1 MPVKNQLLSRIKDL
15 TIGDRTLD
23 APHCQLIVMATRTAR
38 AIMSCTDNARVR
50 PLEHDFATLS
60 ARHFSRE
67 EDALNVQGRG
77 ELTEHARQHRHY
89 LDTLTEGVARFEA
102 GQLSREELCVL
113 VEDKLVHHILVVD
126 APLHA
131 SLSGMTAP

>member
-1 MPVKNQLLSRIKDL
+1 MSFETQMFSRIKDL
-15 TIGDRTLD
+15 TIGERALD
-23 APHCQLIVMATRTAR
+23 APRCQLILMATRTAR
-38 AIMSCTDNARVR
+38 AIMSSTDKARVR
-50 PLEHDFATLS
+50 PLVHDFAALS

-67 EDALNVQGRG
+67 EDTLNAQGHG
-77 ELTEHARQHRHY
+77 ELTEHARLHRRY
-89 LDTLTEGVARFEA
+89 LDTLTAGVARFEA

-131 SLSGMTAP
+131 SRSGTAPP